1 VLAILER
8 DLEGILS
15 QVEKDKEEIAK
26 AAISIAERSLRE
38 IEEEAQK
45 IVLEIESR
53 LERDLKHL
61 EKYREEEKNRIIR
74 EIDETAEKKY
84 QEAIRESIKI
94 LRNLILE
101 ENIASR

>member
-1 VLAILER
+1 MER

-74 EIDETAEKKY
+74 EIDETVEKKY

-101 ENIASR
+101 EKIASR

>member
-1 VLAILER
+1 MER

-101 ENIASR
+101 EKIASR